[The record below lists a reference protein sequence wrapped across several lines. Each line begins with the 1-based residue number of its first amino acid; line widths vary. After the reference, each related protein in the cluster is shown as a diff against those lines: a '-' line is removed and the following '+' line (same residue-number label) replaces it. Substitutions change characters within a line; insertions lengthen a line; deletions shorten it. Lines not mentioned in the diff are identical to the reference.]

1 MCGVRR
7 AIGGSGGKMAQTS
20 VATVTVDETDPRDPT
35 ALCDRCGN
43 KGTVVRV
50 QRHEPAPLI
59 LRYCGPCWPAASEEL
74 EQRQR
79 DEQKRWRNADRE
91 WNEMRRHG
99 SPTTSEPPPPPAP
112 WSCASRSWYDA
123 RRFIEL
129 ISQPANG
136 GMAAP
141 PGMLAKIAAEISA
154 KANEMDG
161 PIPPDIQAFI
171 TKHLPSS
178 P

>member
-7 AIGGSGGKMAQTS
+7 GSAGSRDKMGPDS
-20 VATVTVDETDPRDPT
+20 VATLTVYDSDPRDPT
-35 ALCDRCGN
+35 ARCDRCGN

-79 DEQKRWRNADRE
+79 DEQKQWQTAWRE
-91 WNEMRRHG
+91 WNQMQRQG
-99 SPTTSEPPPPPAP
+99 SSASEPTPPAA
-112 WSCASRSWYDA
+112 WSASSRSWYDA
-123 RRFIEL
+123 RRFLEL
-129 ISQPANG
+129 ISQPVKG
-136 GMAAP
+136 GPAATP
-141 PGMLAKIAAEISA
+141 AQLAEIATEISA

-161 PIPPDIQAFI
+161 PMPSDIQAFM
-171 TKHLPSS
+171 TKHLPPSS
-178 P
+178 